1 MTIETKFNIG
11 DKVFFKKNNNIEE
24 SEVIGLTIF
33 IVNSVW
39 VQYNIKD
46 YLLRLFFEQELF
58 RSKEE
63 LEEYY
68 KNLK

>member
-11 DKVFFKKNNNIEE
+11 DKVFFKKNNIIEE
-24 SEVIGLTIF
+24 SEVIGLTIS

>member
-11 DKVFFKKNNNIEE
+11 DKVFFKKNNSIEE
-24 SEVIGLTIF
+24 SEVIGLTIS
-33 IVNSVW
+33 IVNSVL

-58 RSKEE
+58 RSKRE

>member
-1 MTIETKFNIG
+1 MIIETKFNIG

-24 SEVIGLTIF
+24 SEVIGLTIS

>member
-24 SEVIGLTIF
+24 SEVIGLTIS

>member
-24 SEVIGLTIF
+24 SEVIGLTIS
-33 IVNSVW
+33 IINSVW

>member
-11 DKVFFKKNNNIEE
+11 DKVFFKKNNSIEE
-24 SEVIGLTIF
+24 SEVIGLTIS

>member
-11 DKVFFKKNNNIEE
+11 DKVFFKKNNSIEE
-24 SEVIGLTIF
+24 SEVIGLTIS

-58 RSKEE
+58 RSKRE
-63 LEEYY
+63 LEEHY

>member
-11 DKVFFKKNNNIEE
+11 DKVFFKKNNSIEE
-24 SEVIGLTIF
+24 FEVIGLTIS
-33 IVNSVW
+33 IVNSVL

-58 RSKEE
+58 RSKRE

>member
-11 DKVFFKKNNNIEE
+11 DKVFFKKNNSIEE
-24 SEVIGLTIF
+24 SEVIGLTIS

-46 YLLRLFFEQELF
+46 YLFRLFFEQELF

>member
-11 DKVFFKKNNNIEE
+11 DKVFFKKNNSIEE
-24 SEVIGLTIF
+24 AEVIGLTIS

>member
-11 DKVFFKKNNNIEE
+11 DKVFFKKNNSIEE
-24 SEVIGLTIF
+24 SEVIGLTIS

-58 RSKEE
+58 RSKRE

>member
-11 DKVFFKKNNNIEE
+11 DKVFFKKNNSIEE
-24 SEVIGLTIF
+24 SEVIGLTIS

-58 RSKEE
+58 RSKRE
-63 LEEYY
+63 LKEYY

>member
-1 MTIETKFNIG
+1 MKIETKFNIG
-11 DKVFFKKNNNIEE
+11 DKVFFKKNNSIEE
-24 SEVIGLTIF
+24 SEVIGLTIS
-33 IVNSVW
+33 IVNSVL

>member
-11 DKVFFKKNNNIEE
+11 DKVFFKKNNSIEE
-24 SEVIGLTIF
+24 SEVIGLTIS

-63 LEEYY
+63 LKEYY

>member
-24 SEVIGLTIF
+24 SEVIGLTIS
-33 IVNSVW
+33 IVNSVL

-58 RSKEE
+58 RSKRE

>member
-1 MTIETKFNIG
+1 MTIKTKFNIG
-11 DKVFFKKNNNIEE
+11 DKVFFKKNNSIEE
-24 SEVIGLTIF
+24 SEVIGLTIS
-33 IVNSVW
+33 IVNSVL

-58 RSKEE
+58 RSKRE